1 MRAGGIR
8 LALYEHSLAIAFGVL
23 FLLSFALHLD
33 GSWRHESV
41 LRQLEGEP
49 PIGLG
54 EHLASAQ
61 FWFESF
67 QNWQSEFLAV
77 GALVVLTIFL
87 RQKDSPQSKPVKAP
101 HSQTGT

>member
-1 MRAGGIR
+1 MPAWE
-8 LALYEHSLAIAFGVL
+8 YH
-23 FLLSFALHLD
+23 
-33 GSWRHESV
+33 
-41 LRQLEGEP
+41 GE
-49 PIGLG
+49 
-54 EHLASAQ
+54 AR

-77 GALVVLTIFL
+77 LALVVLSIWL